1 MSTLKRSALFLF
13 ALIFAMAATGC
24 GPSAEETYFTNLQP
38 AVEDYNTAI
47 NEVGAQFDSI
57 NNDALN
63 DQAWMDATFAALDHM
78 ESAAQTIAATP
89 ADQVPEKW
97 ADLNNLLVQ
106 VSDQTSLFVSDMK
119 SALEAQDKDAMLA
132 ALDEFAAIGPLFE
145 QVQAELNAQ

>member
-1 MSTLKRSALFLF
+1 MSTLKRLALFLF
-13 ALIFAMAATGC
+13 ALMLTLAITGC
-24 GPSAEETYFTNLQP
+24 GPSAEETYFTNLAP

-47 NEVGAQFDSI
+47 NEVGTQFDSI

-78 ESAAQTIAATP
+78 DSAAQTMAATP
-89 ADQVPEKW
+89 TDQVPEKW

-119 SALEAQDKDAMLA
+119 SALKAQDKDAMLT
-132 ALDEFAAIGPLFE
+132 ALDEFAAIVPLFE
-145 QVQAELNAQ
+145 QVQAELNTQ